1 MTNWFRLNETVNSLI
16 SWIGD
21 KQEQLISSINIKT
34 INGVDILGSGNIDI
48 TKSDVGLPL
57 AQNTAFNKN
66 FGTTVGTVV
75 EGGTLGSNA
84 YNSTAYLPLSGG
96 TLTGI
101 VTAPTA
107 TAGTN
112 TTQIAT
118 TAFVQGTIPIV
129 SQTIT
134 NGVTDKSPS
143 EDAVFDALA
152 LKQNILIENDSSI
165 ASVSNLGKFR
175 YRSDSNNSYVD
186 MVMQIG
192 VGTFAWV
199 NIVSNNW

>member
-1 MTNWFRLNETVNSLI
+1 M
-16 SWIGD
+16 
-21 KQEQLISSINIKT
+21 
-34 INGVDILGSGNIDI
+34 
-48 TKSDVGLPL
+48 
-57 AQNTAFNKN
+57 
-66 FGTTVGTVV
+66 
-75 EGGTLGSNA
+75 
-84 YNSTAYLPLSGG
+84 
-96 TLTGI
+96 
-101 VTAPTA
+101 
-107 TAGTN
+107 
-112 TTQIAT
+112 
-118 TAFVQGTIPIV
+118 QGTIPIV

>member
-48 TKSDVGLPL
+48 TTSDVGLPL

-84 YNSTAYLPLSGG
+84 YSSTAYLPLSGG

-107 TAGTN
+107 PAGTN